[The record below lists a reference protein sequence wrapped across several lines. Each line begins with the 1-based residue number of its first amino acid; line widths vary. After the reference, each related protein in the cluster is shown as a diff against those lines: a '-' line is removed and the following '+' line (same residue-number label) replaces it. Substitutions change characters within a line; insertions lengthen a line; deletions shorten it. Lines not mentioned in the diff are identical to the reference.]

1 MSQQTSISAGRP
13 GIRVR
18 TRWSGY
24 TVYEMLI
31 TLLIAS
37 LLVGIAVPSL
47 RFFVVNSKLSTG
59 TNSLVIALNLARSEA
74 VTRSVPVSVCPST
87 TGTNCTSTAWN
98 QGWIVFVDEDV
109 AGTVDGAD
117 LILLRSDGF
126 SSDVNVSL
134 VGPPYLQFQPTGSL
148 VDECGVEC
156 LHGPDK
162 ALLAANDG
170 AVSLPLLLWLL
181 PGTAAYAAPPDGPPG
196 QGAANGQGVGNGQGN
211 GQGQGVAVG
220 LGGENPGLGP
230 SPGFAT
236 FNLCNGGTGRTITV
250 NSVGRVRVADSSC

>member
-1 MSQQTSISAGRP
+1 
-13 GIRVR
+13 
-18 TRWSGY
+18 
-24 TVYEMLI
+24 MLI

-87 TGTNCTSTAWN
+87 TGTNCTSTAWS

-230 SPGFAT
+230 NPGFAT